1 MKRIEFWLDELAVER
16 LNKAAKGSSITT
28 RAAFVRQA
36 TIEKIERTE
45 ETERK
50 RKEELACTKIL

>member
-45 ETERK
+45 EIERK
-50 RKEELACTKIL
+50 RKEELRA